1 MRASSQA
8 FSARTFVCGQRWAG
22 RSERGCQ
29 WAAADRLLQVFKPLI
44 ERMVSWLRR
53 AGLSADLTEEGKTEE
68 GKDILRDAREVI
80 STSKPEGEGPGSCC
94 APTDLAID
102 VGQYAIARAFRSAS

>member
-8 FSARTFVCGQRWAG
+8 FSARTFACGQRWAG

-53 AGLSADLTEEGKTEE
+53 AGLSADFTEE